1 MIHIPYLCFCSFVV
15 AVEEEEGK
23 EQKRR
28 QKEAIKNNFNTF
40 SGESSVHQITAR
52 LMFAKASGQTIR
64 KTR

>member
-1 MIHIPYLCFCSFVV
+1 MIHILIFVFV
-15 AVEEEEGK
+15 LLLLLLRKKREKNQK
-23 EQKRR
+23 EDK
-28 QKEAIKNNFNTF
+28 KEAIKNNCNTF